1 MGAAAMHLLDQLAE
15 QRIAEARDRGELQDL
30 PGQGARQVLDDD
42 SLVPEHLRAAYR
54 VLRNAGYL
62 PPEVQTLRDIERVED
77 LLAQL
82 PLDDEP
88 ERDRAQRRLQMLRM
102 KLQEERGRG
111 GALWTETA
119 YHQRL
124 LERMDNT
131 RSR

>member
-1 MGAAAMHLLDQLAE
+1 MHLLDQLAE
-15 QRIAEARDRGELQDL
+15 QRIAEARDRGELSDL
-30 PGQGARQVLDDD
+30 PGEGARQVLDDD

-77 LLAQL
+77 LIAQL

-88 ERDRAQRRLQMLRM
+88 GRERAQRRLQLLRM
-102 KLQEERGRG
+102 KLQEGRRSS
-111 GALWTETA
+111 AIWTEST

-124 LERMDNT
+124 LERMDDAG
-131 RSR
+131 SR

>member
-1 MGAAAMHLLDQLAE
+1 MHLLDQLAE
-15 QRIAEARDRGELQDL
+15 QRIAEARERGELSNL
-30 PGQGARQVLDDD
+30 AGEGARQVLDDD

-82 PLDDEP
+82 PLDDAP
-88 ERDRAQRRLQMLRM
+88 ERDRAQRRLQLLRM
-102 KLQEERGRG
+102 KLQEGRRG

-124 LERMDNT
+124 LARLDDNE
-131 RSR
+131 SR